1 MPSKTFVMLYKKLP
15 DHFKAGPHAIGGT
28 RHLFFRSNILFHW
41 LMLHTSRII
50 IDNFL
55 NLFIC
60 SGSLVPLTKISYYLC
75 WTATNSYCKCT
86 LTIKWKW
93 VNFTTKYW
101 VSILDL
107 QTLLSHTV
115 FYLSYFEL
123 QTGQGQSF
131 DFVCWLLIWRSSRCL
146 LWKAFSQ
153 WSHLWFRRS
162 WWAFRTCRLR
172 TWNII
177 IPFVFNLF
185 LINKDCKKYRIPD
198 LNIYVFDY
206 PD

>member
-1 MPSKTFVMLYKKLP
+1 M
-15 DHFKAGPHAIGGT
+15 
-28 RHLFFRSNILFHW
+28 
-41 LMLHTSRII
+41 
-50 IDNFL
+50 
-55 NLFIC
+55 
-60 SGSLVPLTKISYYLC
+60 C

-177 IPFVFNLF
+177 IPIVDAICTTLECKSYDSWFIIFQRTFRNGNEKRKVHLEGLVGFE
-185 LINKDCKKYRIPD
+185 KKYQWHYFS
-198 LNIYVFDY
+198 LLSKNAT
-206 PD
+206 